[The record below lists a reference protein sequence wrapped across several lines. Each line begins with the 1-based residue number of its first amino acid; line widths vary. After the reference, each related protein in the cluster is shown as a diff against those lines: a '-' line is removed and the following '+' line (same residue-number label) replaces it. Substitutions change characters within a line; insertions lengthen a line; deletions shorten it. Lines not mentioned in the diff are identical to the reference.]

1 MTTMGDETHRAGLSR
16 EGRPGR
22 VVARRTAW
30 RTARSGLLWGLVF
43 GLVVTSSAFG
53 YASAYKTTA
62 QRERLAT
69 LFGSNAGLAA
79 INGRAHQIQTVP
91 GYTVWK
97 SFMFLVVVGSV
108 WGLFTAARLLRG
120 EEDAG
125 RWELLLAGQTTPR
138 RATGQVVGS
147 LATGLTGL
155 WAATAAV
162 LVAIGRSS
170 TLHISAPAAL
180 YFALALVVSAAVFS
194 AAGALASQLAPTRRQ
209 ANAYAGVALGVFYAL
224 RLVADSGANLEWLRW
239 ATPLGW
245 VEELQPLTGPRPTA
259 LVPIFVLVAGATGLA
274 VHLAG
279 RRDLGASV
287 LPDRVNRAARTRLLG
302 GPVGLTVRLV
312 RPTVLGWAFGI
323 AAMSALMGLIAKQG
337 GVAITSSPSVA
348 KMIARLGG
356 RGSGAEL
363 YLGFAFVIVAVM
375 VAFVASGL
383 LTAARAE
390 EAEGRLEHL
399 LVRPVSRTSWLG
411 GRLAVIT
418 AALVA
423 SGLLAGVCAWAAAAS
438 QHSGVGLRRL
448 LEGGLNTVPPVL
460 CLLGIGALAMGIAPR
475 RTSTVTYAVLLWSL
489 FVDLVGGAFTSNHW
503 LLDTSVFHHMAAS
516 PAVNPDWTSAA
527 ALVAVGLAAGALGT
541 VAFGRRDLT
550 AE

>member
-1 MTTMGDETHRAGLSR
+1 MGDETHRAGLTR

-22 VVARRTAW
+22 VVARRTGW

-108 WGLFTAARLLRG
+108 WGLFTATRLLRG

-147 LATGLTGL
+147 LAAGLAAL
-155 WAATAAV
+155 WAAAAAV
-162 LVAIGRSS
+162 LVAVGRSS

-180 YFALALVVSAAVFS
+180 YFALALVVSAAVFA

-209 ANAYAGVALGVFYAL
+209 ANAYAGAALGVFYAL

-287 LPDRVNRAARTRLLG
+287 IRDRVNRAARTRLLG

-383 LTAARAE
+383 LTAARTE

-438 QHSGVGLRRL
+438 QQSGVGLRRL

-475 RTSTVTYAVLLWSL
+475 RTSAVTYAVLMWSL

-527 ALVAVGLAAGALGT
+527 ALVAVGLATGALGA
-541 VAFGRRDLT
+541 VAFGRRDLA

>member
-1 MTTMGDETHRAGLSR
+1 MTRAG
-16 EGRPGR
+16 GHPGA

-30 RTARSGLLWGLVF
+30 RTVRSGLLWGVAF
-43 GLVVTSSAFG
+43 GLVVTSSAFS
-53 YASAYKTTA
+53 YASAYKTIA

-79 INGRAHQIQTVP
+79 INGRAHRIQTVP

-97 SFMFLVVVGSV
+97 SFMFLLVVGSV
-108 WGLFTAARLLRG
+108 WGLFTATRLLRG

-125 RWELLLAGQTTPR
+125 RWELLLAGQTTAR
-138 RATGQVVGS
+138 RATAQVLGS
-147 LATGLTGL
+147 LTAGLVAL
-155 WAATAAV
+155 WTATAV
-162 LVAIGRSS
+162 ILVAVGRSS
-170 TLHISAPAAL
+170 TLHIAAPAAL
-180 YFALALVVSAAVFS
+180 YFALALVVSAVVFS
-194 AAGALASQLAPTRRQ
+194 AIGALASQLGPTRRQ
-209 ANAYAGVALGVFYAL
+209 ANAYAGVALGVSYAL
-224 RLVADSGANLEWLRW
+224 RLVADSGAHLEWLRW

-259 LVPIFVLVAGATGLA
+259 LIPLFVLVAGATGLA

-287 LPDRVNRAARTRLLG
+287 IRDRVSRTARTRLLG
-302 GPVGLTVRLV
+302 RPIGLSVRLL
-312 RPTVLGWAFGI
+312 RATVLGWAAGI

-337 GVAITSSPSVA
+337 GEALTSSPSVA

-363 YLGFAFVIVAVM
+363 YLGFAFLVVAVM
-375 VAFVASGL
+375 VAFVAAGL
-383 LTAARAE
+383 LTATRAE

-399 LVRPVSRTSWLG
+399 LVRPVSRASWLG

-418 AALVA
+418 VALVA
-423 SGLLAGVCAWAAAAS
+423 SGLLAGFCAWAAAAT

-448 LEGGLNTVPPVL
+448 LEGGINTVPPVV
-460 CLLGIGALAMGIAPR
+460 CMVGIGALAMGVAPR
-475 RTSTVTYAVLLWSL
+475 VTSIVTYAVLMWSL
-489 FVDLVGGAFTSNHW
+489 FVDIVGGAFTSNHW

-516 PAVNPDWTSAA
+516 PAVGPDWASAA
-527 ALVAVGLAAGALGT
+527 ALVAVGLACGAFGAM
-541 VAFGRRDLT
+541 AFGRRDL
-550 AE
+550 AGE

>member
-1 MTTMGDETHRAGLSR
+1 MAGESAGAAVTR
-16 EGRPGR
+16 DGRPGT
-22 VVARRTAW
+22 VVSRRTGW
-30 RTARSGLLWGLVF
+30 RTVRSGLLWGVGF
-43 GLVVTSSAFG
+43 GLVVTSSAFS
-53 YASAYKTTA
+53 YASAYKTAA

-79 INGRAHQIQTVP
+79 INGRAHRIQTVP

-108 WGLFTAARLLRG
+108 WGLFTATRLLRG

-138 RATGQVVGS
+138 RATAQVVGS
-147 LATGLTGL
+147 LAAGLVAL

-162 LVAIGRSS
+162 LVAVGRSS

-180 YFALALVVSAAVFS
+180 YFALALIASAVVFS

-259 LVPIFVLVAGATGLA
+259 LVPIAVLVAGTTGLA

-287 LPDRVNRAARTRLLG
+287 FRDRVNRAARTRLLG
-302 GPVGLTVRLV
+302 RPIGLTVRLV

-375 VAFVASGL
+375 VAFVAAGL
-383 LTAARAE
+383 LTAARGE

-399 LVRPVSRTSWLG
+399 LVRPVSRPQWFG

-438 QHSGVGLRRL
+438 QQSGVGLRRL
-448 LEGGLNTVPPVL
+448 LEGGINTVPPVL
-460 CLLGIGALAMGIAPR
+460 CLLGIGALAMGLAPR
-475 RTSTVTYAVLLWSL
+475 RTSTVTYGVLMWSL
-489 FVDLVGGAFTSNHW
+489 FIDIVGGAFTSNHW

-516 PAVNPDWTSAA
+516 PAVSPDWTSAA
-527 ALVAVGLAAGALGT
+527 ALVAVGLASGALGA
-541 VAFGRRDLT
+541 VAFGRRDLA

>member
-1 MTTMGDETHRAGLSR
+1 MATDLRTPAG
-16 EGRPGR
+16 GHPGA
-22 VVARRTAW
+22 VVGRRTGW
-30 RTARSGLLWGLVF
+30 RTVRSGLLWGVVF
-43 GLVVTSSAFG
+43 GLVVTSSAFS

-62 QRERLAT
+62 QRERLAS

-79 INGRAHQIQTVP
+79 INGQAHRLQTVP

-97 SFMFLVVVGSV
+97 SFMFLVIVGSV
-108 WGLFTAARLLRG
+108 WSLFTATRLLRG

-125 RWELLLAGQTTPR
+125 RWEVLLAGQTTPR
-138 RATGQVVGS
+138 RATAQVIGS
-147 LATGLTGL
+147 LAAG
-155 WAATAAV
+155 
-162 LVAIGRSS
+162 LVALWTATGAILVAVGRSS

-180 YFALALVVSAAVFS
+180 YFALALTVSAVVFS

-209 ANAYAGVALGVFYAL
+209 ANAYAGVALGVCYAL

-245 VEELQPLTGPRPTA
+245 VEELQPLTGPRPAA
-259 LVPIFVLVAGATGLA
+259 LLPIFTLVAGATGLA

-287 LPDRVNRAARTRLLG
+287 IRDRVNRSARTRLLG
-302 GPVGLTVRLV
+302 RPVGLTVRLV
-312 RPTVLGWAFGI
+312 RPTVLGWAVGI

-375 VAFVASGL
+375 VALVAAGL
-383 LTAARAE
+383 LTAARGE

-411 GRLAVIT
+411 AQLAVIT
-418 AALVA
+418 AVLVA

-438 QHSGVGLRRL
+438 QQSGVGLRRL
-448 LEGGLNTVPPVL
+448 LEGGINTVPPVL
-460 CLLGIGALAMGIAPR
+460 CLLGIGVLAMGVAPR
-475 RTSTVTYAVLLWSL
+475 RTSTVTYAVLMWSL
-489 FVDLVGGAFTSNHW
+489 FIDVVGGAFTSNHW
-503 LLDTSVFHHMAAS
+503 LLDTSVFHHMAAA
-516 PAVNPDWTSAA
+516 PAVDPDWTSAA
-527 ALVAVGLAAGALGT
+527 ALVAVGLAFGGLGAM
-541 VAFGRRDLT
+541 AFGRRDLA